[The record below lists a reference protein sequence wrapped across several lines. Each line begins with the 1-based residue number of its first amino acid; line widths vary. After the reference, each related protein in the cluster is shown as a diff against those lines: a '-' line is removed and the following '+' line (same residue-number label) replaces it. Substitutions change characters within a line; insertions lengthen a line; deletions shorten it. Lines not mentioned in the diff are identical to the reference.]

1 MVMYDR
7 LLYLFF
13 FDIFSM
19 VFIVIK
25 YWDVDVK
32 VFWWGYLSINII
44 VGIREIFFILRLVLK
59 TII

>member
-19 VFIVIK
+19 VFIVIN